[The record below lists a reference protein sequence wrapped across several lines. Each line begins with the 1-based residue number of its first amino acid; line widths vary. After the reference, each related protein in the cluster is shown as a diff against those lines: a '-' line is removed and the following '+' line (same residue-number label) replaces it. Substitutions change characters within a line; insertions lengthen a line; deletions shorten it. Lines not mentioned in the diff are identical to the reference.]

1 MTDRSI
7 HPRLPDGTER
17 VVTARTEPRPDGS
30 TVLTLLTVGPPLVLV
45 EHRMFLAPYL
55 THSLLHTL
63 TRDLDGVPTPG
74 PTPEAAALLAAM
86 RTGDRTALATAQD
99 AFNTRVLSLWADT
112 DGSAA
117 A

>member
-30 TVLTLLTVGPPLVLV
+30 TVLTLVTVGPPLVLV
-45 EHRMFLAPYL
+45 EHRMFLDQYL

-63 TRDLDGVPTPG
+63 ARDLDGIEPPG

-99 AFNTRVLSLWADT
+99 AYNTRVLNLWTDT

>member
-1 MTDRSI
+1 M
-7 HPRLPDGTER
+7 
-17 VVTARTEPRPDGS
+17 TARTEPRPDGS
-30 TVLTLLTVGPPLVLV
+30 TVLTLVTVGPPLVLV
-45 EHRMFLAPYL
+45 EHRMFLDQYL

-63 TRDLDGVPTPG
+63 ARDLDGIEPPG

-99 AFNTRVLSLWADT
+99 AYNTRVLNLWTDT